1 MTPVRRAAVNVLLAV
16 ERGRATLPGAVDRE
30 RRHLSDRRDRALLL
44 ELSAGT
50 LRWRNAVDYALADA
64 SRRHLEDLAPPVR
77 AILRVATFQLRHL
90 ERIPDHAVI
99 HEAVEL
105 TRRTGHP
112 RAAGF
117 VNAVLRTVARRR
129 STLSLPARP
138 AETASRHDQLE
149 YLSIALSHPEWLV
162 TRWLDRHGF
171 DATEAWCRFN
181 NETLSVTVRPMR
193 SHDEAIRAAAADSGV
208 AFEPAP
214 YVTGAYHVDVGT
226 LGTLPEQVRSRIVVQ
241 DEGSQLVACV
251 TPVSAG
257 NRVLDVCASPGN
269 KTVMLAD
276 RSGPNG
282 MVVAGDVR
290 PGRLSVLIDT
300 LTRAGVPPLVA
311 QFDASRPLPFGD
323 TFDVVLLD
331 APCSGLGT
339 LRRDPDLKWSR
350 RPSDLERLAEVQA
363 RMLSEAAQAV
373 RPGGT
378 LVYATCSGE
387 PEEDDLVVDGFL
399 AGNPDFS
406 PGRLDEHGGARKLD
420 TLTDAAG
427 RLKTFPFRHQLDAFF
442 AAVLVRRQ
450 AA

>member
-50 LRWRNAVDYALADA
+50 LRWRNSVDYALADA

-77 AILRVATFQLRHL
+77 AILRVAAFQLRHL

-138 AETASRHDQLE
+138 AEAASRHDQLE
-149 YLSIALSHPEWLV
+149 YLSTALSHPEWLV

-171 DATEAWCRFN
+171 DAAEAWCRFN

-193 SHDEAIRAAAADSGV
+193 SHDADIRSAAADSGV

-214 YVTGAYHVDVGT
+214 HVTGAYHVDVGT

-257 NRVLDVCASPGN
+257 NRVLDVCASHGN

-282 MVVAGDVR
+282 MVVA
-290 PGRLSVLIDT
+290 
-300 LTRAGVPPLVA
+300 
-311 QFDASRPLPFGD
+311 ASWPLPFGD

-406 PGRLDEHGGARKLD
+406 PGRLDEYGGARKLD